1 MLLLPTTKMVLIE
14 LVYCKIT
21 GRTRALPKI
30 HHFIPLEPWSCKK
43 IKGKKRVMPVADNRD
58 EDEVVEHV
66 HTSNKECPRGLVN
79 KNRPSF

>member
-1 MLLLPTTKMVLIE
+1 MQAVIEVLTTKMVLIE

-58 EDEVVEHV
+58 DI
-66 HTSNKECPRGLVN
+66 
-79 KNRPSF
+79 

>member
-1 MLLLPTTKMVLIE
+1 MVLIE

-43 IKGKKRVMPVADNRD
+43 IKGKKRVMPVADNR
-58 EDEVVEHV
+58 EDVVEHV
-66 HTSNKECPRGLVN
+66 HTSNKDCPRGLVN
-79 KNRPSF
+79 KYRPSF